1 MCRFLVHN
9 YMYTFRAPIN
19 AQMPLLHTRF
29 KKDELNL
36 CLEGPMGR
44 TKEKG
49 VIWNAILKKRARLYF
64 F

>member
-1 MCRFLVHN
+1 
-9 YMYTFRAPIN
+9 MYTFRAPIN

-49 VIWNAILKKRARLYF
+49 VIWNALKKKKLGYIF
-64 F
+64 SKMH

>member
-44 TKEKG
+44 TEEKG
-49 VIWNAILKKRARLYF
+49 VIWNAL
-64 F
+64 